1 MNVDPKAVNSKDFPL
16 VFTSQCFPYSLDM
29 FLELLSCVQPQKLI
43 VYIEAELVLNMIKNG
58 KLGLFLSLIYLR
70 TQSPFV
76 TFATTHFGNRQ

>member
-1 MNVDPKAVNSKDFPL
+1 MNVDPKAVNSKDFPS

-58 KLGLFLSLIYLR
+58 KLGLFLSLIYFR

-76 TFATTHFGNRQ
+76 TFTTTHFGNCQ